1 MRKGSLKG
9 LVRATDWSE
18 AVEAAYAAFDY
29 PPPRGALETSPHKD
43 GEGMFRDLTS
53 APLRDLTY
61 DKLTAFEGSA
71 ISTAG
76 TVGDFKHF
84 LPRIME
90 LMVPAEGDAFYPDI
104 VAGKLRYTG
113 WECWPPDEIA
123 AVRDVFRTA
132 VRQALFVAPGQVLW
146 SSLLEGNAA
155 VGNALAE
162 VLAEAVSGGR
172 FDNGWAVVNLA
183 GLVTEAVAEPRHRWQ
198 GFKAED
204 RAAVAAWVKS
214 PQVADALLRGIDFV
228 PEADAYIIASALSVV
243 A

>member
-9 LVRATDWSE
+9 LSRAGTWSE

-43 GEGMFRDLTS
+43 GEQMFRDLTS
-53 APLRDLTY
+53 APRRELTW

-104 VAGKLRYTG
+104 VAGKLRYAG
-113 WECWPPDEIA
+113 WEHWPPDEIA
-123 AVRDVFRTA
+123 AVRDVFRTT
-132 VRQALFVAPGQVLW
+132 VRQALFVAPGKVLW

-155 VGNALAE
+155 VGNALAV
-162 VLAEAVSGGR
+162 VLAGVMPEGG
-172 FDNGWAVVNLA
+172 FDEDRAVVNLA
-183 GLVTEAVAEPRHRWQ
+183 ELVMEVVAPPKRIWQ
-198 GFKAED
+198 SLSGED
-204 RAAVAAWVKS
+204 QAAVAAWVKS
-214 PQVADALLRGIDFV
+214 PQVANALLRGIDFV
-228 PEADAYIIASALSVV
+228 PEADAYIIESALSVV